1 VTSQD
6 VLAQLGRSLG
16 AAQWSTDPAHCSLF
30 AQDVFS
36 TGKPLAAVLRP
47 ADVETLARALPMLT
61 DAGIAIVARGGGLSY
76 TDGYLAT
83 QTPCVAVD
91 LSALDRVLEISLDDR
106 FVRVQ
111 AGCTWAALDQALAPH
126 GLRTPY
132 WGPLSGFAATVGGA
146 LSQNSTF
153 LGSGTHGAIG
163 DSLLGLDVLSAKGQH
178 VRSGALAVSQAP
190 AFFRYAGPDLS
201 GLFLGDGG
209 ALGIKVEASLRLI
222 ARPACVDYLSFQCPD
237 IERAQ
242 ALMSEIARQGLA
254 SECFGFD
261 PILAQVRMRR
271 AGLVSDVKTLGQV
284 VRKQGLLGALKL
296 VSAGRDF
303 LDPAQYSVHLAIEA
317 DDETSLRARMTA
329 ARKTATSHGREI
341 DSSIP
346 KVLRSAP
353 FAPPNSMLGP
363 DGERWVPVHG
373 ILAHSRALPAI
384 RAVTALIEKRRE
396 ALDRHAIVI
405 GQLLT
410 TVGAQGFLFEP
421 VFYWPD
427 AQSDYHRAM
436 VQPDHLAKLA
446 THPEALAARA
456 LVGELK
462 RAIADTLHAH
472 GAAHFQIGKFY
483 CWREGRDAG
492 ALALFDA
499 IRRELDPRGLMNP
512 GVLMHMSDS
521 PSQSP

>member
-1 VTSQD
+1 MSVQAA
-6 VLAQLGRSLG
+6 LAQLAQSLG
-16 AAQWSTDPAHCSLF
+16 AAQWSTDPARCALF
-30 AQDVFS
+30 AQDVFA
-36 TGKPLAAVLRP
+36 TGEPLAAVLRP
-47 ADVETLARALPMLT
+47 ADVQTLALALPTLT
-61 DAGIAIVARGGGLSY
+61 DAGVAIVARGGGLSY

-91 LSALDRVLEISLDDR
+91 LSALDQVLEINLDDR

-111 AGCTWAALDQALAPH
+111 AGCTWAALDKALAAH
-126 GLRTPY
+126 GVRTPY
-132 WGPLSGFAATVGGA
+132 WGPLSGLGATVGGA

-153 LGSGTHGAIG
+153 LGSGTHGAVG
-163 DSLLGLDVLSAKGQH
+163 DSLLGLDVLTASGQH
-178 VRSGALAVSQAP
+178 VRSGALAVPQAP

-222 ARPACVDYLSFQCPD
+222 ARPACVDYLSFQCVD
-237 IERAQ
+237 IKRTQ

-261 PILAQVRMRR
+261 PVLAQVRMRR

-284 VRKQGLLGALKL
+284 VRKQGLLGGLKL
-296 VSAGRDF
+296 VGAGRNF
-303 LDPAQYSVHLAIEA
+303 LDPSQYSVHLAIEA
-317 DDETSLRARMTA
+317 DDEASVRARLSA
-329 ARKTATSHGREI
+329 ARRAAAGVAREV
-341 DSSIP
+341 DNSIP

-363 DGERWVPVHG
+363 NGERWVPVHG
-373 ILAHSRALPAI
+373 ILPHSRALPAI
-384 RAVTALIEKRRE
+384 RAVAALIESQRE

-427 AQSDYHRAM
+427 ALSDYHRAM

-462 RAIADTLHAH
+462 RAIADTMYEH

-483 CWREGRDAG
+483 RWREGRDAG

-499 IRRELDPRGLMNP
+499 IKRQLDPHGLMNP
-512 GVLMHMSDS
+512 GVLMHV
-521 PSQSP
+521 SQST